1 MPPSRRASRLDVR
14 LDDGLPAAIG
24 DPGQISDALHHLV
37 RRAGERAE
45 AGAQVVVRTRAV
57 TVDAEHPAA
66 VVVDGELQ
74 PGEYVALEVTTPGP
88 LPDPHVVAAWFEPF
102 ASGLAVDEGLAMPAV
117 LGIAR
122 GHRGGVQVVAELG
135 SGTTVTVLF
144 PAAPVEGKD
153 ATDPAA

>member
-1 MPPSRRASRLDVR
+1 M
-14 LDDGLPAAIG
+14 
-24 DPGQISDALHHLV
+24 
-37 RRAGERAE
+37 
-45 AGAQVVVRTRAV
+45 
-57 TVDAEHPAA
+57 
-66 VVVDGELQ
+66 DGELR

-135 SGTTVTVLF
+135 TGTTVTVLF
-144 PAAPVEGKD
+144 PAPLLVVTSQPVPPPRLG
-153 ATDPAA
+153 ARPGA